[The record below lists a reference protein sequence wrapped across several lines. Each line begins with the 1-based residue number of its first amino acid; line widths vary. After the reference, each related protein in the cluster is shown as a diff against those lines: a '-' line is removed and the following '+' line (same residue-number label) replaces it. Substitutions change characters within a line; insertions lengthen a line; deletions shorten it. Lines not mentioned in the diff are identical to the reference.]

1 MELVS
6 LHTLARTEEGRPLWL
21 TYKLLCHQGR
31 YGILCY
37 LEGVDPVRHPYSTAA
52 IEDLCSSRREAE
64 RLLRRLA
71 QRAVTPQHLPDLIW
85 EM

>member
-6 LHTLARTEEGRPLWL
+6 LHTLAHTEEGRPLWL

-37 LEGVDPVRHPYSTAA
+37 LEGVDPVRHPHSTAA

>member
-37 LEGVDPVRHPYSTAA
+37 LEGLGSKGQWQQVHFWFLHNLTYVFPPIY
-52 IEDLCSSRREAE
+52 
-64 RLLRRLA
+64 
-71 QRAVTPQHLPDLIW
+71 
-85 EM
+85 

>member
-37 LEGVDPVRHPYSTAA
+37 LE
-52 IEDLCSSRREAE
+52 
-64 RLLRRLA
+64 
-71 QRAVTPQHLPDLIW
+71 
-85 EM
+85 MF